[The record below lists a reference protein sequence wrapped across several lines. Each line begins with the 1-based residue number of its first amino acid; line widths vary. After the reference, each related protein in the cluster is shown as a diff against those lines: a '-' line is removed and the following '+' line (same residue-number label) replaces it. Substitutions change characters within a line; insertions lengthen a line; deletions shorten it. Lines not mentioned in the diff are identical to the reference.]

1 MPLKLFF
8 SPRLKVRRGT
18 ILCLRSGRYS
28 AAESSACR
36 YDLPGFPLADSK
48 RWEREKG
55 GEVVNKDPLSL
66 SVFQFSIFLIAVD
79 RRKGGEEEGSGGGSA
94 RAREPNCVCLCAFQQ
109 QYKGGST
116 SNLEWWARR
125 GEREWTLYTHTFSV
139 VNCTCTRTDPIYRA
153 QCIPYI
159 YIIHMQCSHRL

>member
-94 RAREPNCVCLCAFQQ
+94 RAREPNCVCLCVCVRFSS
-109 QYKGGST
+109 ST
-116 SNLEWWARR
+116 RGAVPQTWS
-125 GEREWTLYTHTFSV
+125 GEREGGKESEHYTHTHILSGELHM
-139 VNCTCTRTDPIYRA
+139 Y
-153 QCIPYI
+153 PYGPNI
-159 YIIHMQCSHRL
+159 